1 MDSLTADA
9 GHRTH
14 LPRGRPPGP
23 LPGPLD
29 EPPPQLPPPLRRLV
43 AAECAAEAPA
53 AGVEPE
59 DLQQEVWLRWLE
71 REHARRRATPGERG
85 GAPAGPSAGWLRCA
99 VRAEARR
106 ARRRAGR
113 ETPWPREGVT
123 GTPGSAPLHQP
134 AELAVLAAEHRR
146 LLDTAVTRLPGRC
159 PALLRAMLS
168 RWDLTYPEIARELG
182 MSQGSLGPLRS
193 RCLGCLRTMLAASD
207 CGT

>member
-1 MDSLTADA
+1 MDSRTATA
-9 GHRTH
+9 EHRTH
-14 LPRGRPPGP
+14 LPPGRPPGP
-23 LPGPLD
+23 LRPLH
-29 EPPPQLPPPLRRLV
+29 ERPPQLPPRLRRLV

-71 REHARRRATPGERG
+71 REHAGRGATPEDRR
-85 GAPAGPSAGWLRCA
+85 GAPEDPSVKWLRSA

-113 ETPWPREGVT
+113 EVPLPREGVT
-123 GTPGSAPLHQP
+123 GLSGSAPLHQP
-134 AELAVLAAEHRR
+134 AELPVLAAEHRR
-146 LLDTAVTRLPGRC
+146 LLDAAVTRLPGRC

-168 RWDLTYPEIARELG
+168 QWDLTYPEIARELG